1 MDIDNETEDFIQSC
15 DGLNLIAGTDEDGY
29 NIRICKDMDTDELTD
44 ILCYIIKTAV
54 GSMDDAK
61 DMNEIA
67 EAEILRLLEQK
78 IIDDEA
84 PYLYE
89 NE

>member
-1 MDIDNETEDFIQSC
+1 MYIDDETENFIHSC
-15 DGLNLIAGTDEDGY
+15 TELNLIAGQDGDGY

-61 DMNEIA
+61 DVNEIA

-78 IIDDEA
+78 IIDDDA

>member
-1 MDIDNETEDFIQSC
+1 MDIDDETEDFIQSC
-15 DGLNLIAGTDEDGY
+15 EELNLIAGSDEDGY

-44 ILCYIIKTAV
+44 ILCYIIKTAI

-61 DMNEIA
+61 DMNEMA

-78 IIDDEA
+78 IIDDDA
-84 PYLYE
+84 PYLNE